1 MAPGRDFDASRL
13 LQRSMTSE
21 PTHQS
26 RSRRLALA
34 ATPFAILV
42 AVLLLAG
49 GSSAGA
55 AAPVAKFGELAK
67 PGKSD
72 KPGKPGKP
80 DKPGKRKKK
89 MKQPNIVLIQ
99 TDDQAPA
106 TMVPEA
112 MPNLFGR
119 IVPRSTSF
127 SDYVVTT
134 PLCCPSRSTLMT
146 GQYGHNNG
154 VLRNFYPD
162 LKQKRNVLPA
172 WLQYAGYNTA
182 HVGKFLNS
190 YEQGDDGPA
199 AVAPGWDLWFTEL
212 EKRRYYNWK
221 ASKNGKVRHY
231 GFDDDDH
238 VTRVT
243 SDFATRW
250 TKRLVKKK
258 DPFFMQVDYYAPHT
272 STGRDTRCAS
282 GPVPEPVDEHR
293 FDTYPL
299 PISESFNEEDVS
311 DKPQNI
317 KVRDPLDADTV
328 DAIERR
334 YRCTLESLYGVDR
347 GLGRIYREV
356 ERKNELNQTVFIFT
370 SDNGFF
376 YGEHRIAKGKPD
388 PYEENINMPLYLAVP
403 RKYRDRADLVPESA
417 APTANIDLAPTM
429 LELAKTT
436 PCRSKNVCR
445 TMDGRSL
452 MPLLEGT
459 GGFPDPRGIGLELY
473 DCDYRGAR
481 FDDQVYF
488 EYSREDGYGGCDR
501 SDTEYYD
508 LETDPFQLENGFPA
522 KPGTVEG
529 DAIDRLKGMTVDLGD
544 CAGIEG
550 RDPEPESGHYCQ

>member
-1 MAPGRDFDASRL
+1 MAPGRDFDALRL
-13 LQRSMTSE
+13 LQRSMTSAL
-21 PTHQS
+21 THQS

-34 ATPFAILV
+34 ATLFAALI

-49 GSSAGA
+49 DSSAGA

-67 PGKSD
+67 PGK
-72 KPGKPGKP
+72 PGKP
-80 DKPGKRKKK
+80 DKPDKPPKK

-106 TMVPEA
+106 TLVPEA
-112 MPNLFGR
+112 MPNLFGQL
-119 IVPRSTSF
+119 IPRSTSF

-134 PLCCPSRSTLMT
+134 PLCCPSRAALMT

-154 VLRNFYPD
+154 ILRNFYPD
-162 LKQKRNVLPA
+162 LKQKQNVLPA
-172 WLQYAGYNTA
+172 WLQHAGYNTA

-190 YEQGDDGPA
+190 YEANDGGPA

-282 GPVPEPVDEHR
+282 APVPEPVDEHR

-299 PISESFNEEDVS
+299 PIPESFNEEDVS
-311 DKPQNI
+311 DKPKDIQD
-317 KVRDPLDADTV
+317 RDPLDPDTIS
-328 DAIERR
+328 AIERR

-347 GLGRIYREV
+347 GLGRIIREV
-356 ERKNELNQTVFIFT
+356 ERKGELNQTVFIYT

-388 PYEENINMPLYLAVP
+388 PYEENIRMPLYVSVP
-403 RKYRDRADLVPESA
+403 PHYRDRAELVPESA

-429 LELAKTT
+429 LELADA
-436 PCRSKNVCR
+436 PACRSKNVCR

-459 GGFPDPRGIGLELY
+459 GGFPDPRGIGLELS
-473 DCDYRGAR
+473 DCEYRGAR

-488 EYSREDGYGGCDR
+488 EHSREDENGGCSR
-501 SDTEYYD
+501 TDTEYYD
-508 LETDPFQLENGFPA
+508 LEADPFQLENGFPA
-522 KPGTVEG
+522 KSGTASA
-529 DAIDRLKGMTVDLGD
+529 DAIGRLAGMTATLGD
-544 CAGIEG
+544 CAGIRE
-550 RDPEPESGHYCQ
+550 RDPEPKSGNYCQ